1 MFAEESTQIPVSV
14 IRPLVVGTEPIA
26 GECLSSVLVRSC
38 EANVF
43 TKTAHLLSLIGLRA
57 QASEAVPF
65 THTSSASA
73 LAKLLGT
80 TAEEIASRMHPAI
93 HDKLGRSTIVNW
105 FGSHIERRYVEAKV
119 RRFAP
124 HSLEEREH
132 IPAIWGARLLDYCPA
147 TMEYLLSDCPQCF
160 RPLGWRGCQFLAQC
174 EKCGA
179 SLLRAVSRTL
189 PPHLHEDARLGAAL
203 VSPIPTARQSALSSL
218 PYPFSTWGPS
228 DALVGL
234 LTLGE
239 AQLAVERPGHSSGK
253 DGAAANIAA
262 GIQFV
267 RDWPESMS
275 RYAKESTVRSNS
287 ASVRLGLGPLGKLF
301 ESSATRTP
309 IRDLIR
315 STVWTS
321 LGNALM
327 PAKLFSG
334 RTVNVVRRHGMLTTL
349 EATKQLGID
358 TKRLRR
364 LEGRSETFLGRH
376 NVRGGLALYDEAA
389 ISRLQSVLR
398 QSVKPNVAARQLGIP
413 SYCIK
418 AFISAGLVKVVT
430 DQDANILVERNL
442 ITKASMVALRER
454 FQKESTKVE
463 GDVTLRHAMRRNGD
477 PQDWVA
483 VFRNILSGGIAL
495 QVNDSDDT
503 PLTDAS
509 IVKYADIERHV
520 SRRSNG
526 PGISGIEISCQTA
539 ARIVGTKP
547 MFVSDA
553 VKIGLLVGEVRG
565 RDYALRLEHVL
576 KFQRDFVVGE
586 ELREIFGGHQRS
598 ICCQLDGAGIKS
610 AGTINHTR
618 VWHRSDIEMYAKY
631 HDSLL
636 PTGCSL
642 K

>member
-1 MFAEESTQIPVSV
+1 M
-14 IRPLVVGTEPIA
+14 
-26 GECLSSVLVRSC
+26 
-38 EANVF
+38 
-43 TKTAHLLSLIGLRA
+43 
-57 QASEAVPF
+57 
-65 THTSSASA
+65 
-73 LAKLLGT
+73 
-80 TAEEIASRMHPAI
+80 
-93 HDKLGRSTIVNW
+93 
-105 FGSHIERRYVEAKV
+105 
-119 RRFAP
+119 
-124 HSLEEREH
+124 
-132 IPAIWGARLLDYCPA
+132 
-147 TMEYLLSDCPQCF
+147 
-160 RPLGWRGCQFLAQC
+160 
-174 EKCGA
+174 
-179 SLLRAVSRTL
+179 
-189 PPHLHEDARLGAAL
+189 
-203 VSPIPTARQSALSSL
+203 
-218 PYPFSTWGPS
+218 
-228 DALVGL
+228 
-234 LTLGE
+234 
-239 AQLAVERPGHSSGK
+239 
-253 DGAAANIAA
+253 
-262 GIQFV
+262 
-267 RDWPESMS
+267 
-275 RYAKESTVRSNS
+275 
-287 ASVRLGLGPLGKLF
+287 
-301 ESSATRTP
+301 
-309 IRDLIR
+309 
-315 STVWTS
+315 
-321 LGNALM
+321 
-327 PAKLFSG
+327 
-334 RTVNVVRRHGMLTTL
+334 

-413 SYCIK
+413 SYCIE
-418 AFISAGLVKVVT
+418 AFISAGLVEVVT
-430 DQDANILVERNL
+430 DQDANILVERIL
-442 ITKASMVALRER
+442 ITKASTVALRER

-463 GDVTLRHAMRRNGD
+463 GEVTLRQAMRRNGD

-483 VFRNILSGGIAL
+483 VFRNILSGRIAL

-526 PGISGIEISCQTA
+526 PDISGIEISCQTA

-547 MFVSDA
+547 MFVSGA
-553 VKIGLLVGEVRG
+553 VKIGLMVGEARG